1 MGFRS
6 WKQTILE
13 NKHADFLSCRLR
25 WTLVPLP
32 SYLQTHYIQYH
43 KWRRH
48 ISSFSLT
55 SQLFRFYRFSGAIG
69 ALTPHMLWDFRLRFY
84 DQSRYYCRNSSCSA
98 CRHLLQDLNHLFLE
112 YLPLSLYANHI
123 WVCSLH
129 PGVWLNCCVSAKFF
143 CFSSLGRSWVA
154 PSLKRPAS
162 KIKTMQHALP
172 IVENNQ
178 AFVPNIKKSTFMQR

>member
-1 MGFRS
+1 MLIFFP
-6 WKQTILE
+6 
-13 NKHADFLSCRLR
+13 ADCDGRLSLS
-25 WTLVPLP
+25 PAISKP
-32 SYLQTHYIQYH
+32 I
-43 KWRRH
+43 
-48 ISSFSLT
+48 ISSITNEDVTFPHSHSHLNCSVFT
-55 SQLFRFYRFSGAIG
+55 DSPEQLVLSRPTCSEIS
-69 ALTPHMLWDFRLRFY
+69 DFA
-84 DQSRYYCRNSSCSA
+84 SMIKVVIICRNSSCSA

-112 YLPLSLYANHI
+112 YLPLSLYANHV

-162 KIKTMQHALP
+162 KIRTMQHALP

-178 AFVPNIKKSTFMQR
+178 AFVPNMKKSTFMQR